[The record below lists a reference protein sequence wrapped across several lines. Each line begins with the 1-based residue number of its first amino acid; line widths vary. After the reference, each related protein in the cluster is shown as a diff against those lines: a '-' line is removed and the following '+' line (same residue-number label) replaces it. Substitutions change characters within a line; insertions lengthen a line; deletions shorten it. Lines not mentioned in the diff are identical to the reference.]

1 MFQNLDTET
10 IFQMFQTCSTFYD
23 LCRLFLM

>member
-1 MFQNLDTET
+1 MFQNLDMET
-10 IFQMFQTCSTFYD
+10 IFQMCQTCSTFYD